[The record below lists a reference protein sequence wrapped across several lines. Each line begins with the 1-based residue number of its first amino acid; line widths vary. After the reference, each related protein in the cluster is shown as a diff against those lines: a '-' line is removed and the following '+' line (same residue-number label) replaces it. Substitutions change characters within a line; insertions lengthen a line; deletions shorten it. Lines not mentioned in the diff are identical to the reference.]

1 MESES
6 IRKMKIPFFCFE
18 CIVLL
23 KRRLDRI
30 AIDKWTVVK
39 LLVSLL
45 PKFMITCTFENI
57 EQETPKVQNKSY
69 RVSHASSEIVFGE

>member
-1 MESES
+1 MKSPRSQSQTMESES

-45 PKFMITCTFENI
+45 QIYDNLNF
-57 EQETPKVQNKSY
+57 
-69 RVSHASSEIVFGE
+69 

>member
-6 IRKMKIPFFCFE
+6 TRKIKIPFCFE

-30 AIDKWTVVK
+30 DKWTVAK
-39 LLVSLL
+39 LW
-45 PKFMITCTFENI
+45 F
-57 EQETPKVQNKSY
+57 SY
-69 RVSHASSEIVFGE
+69 YQIYDNLYF